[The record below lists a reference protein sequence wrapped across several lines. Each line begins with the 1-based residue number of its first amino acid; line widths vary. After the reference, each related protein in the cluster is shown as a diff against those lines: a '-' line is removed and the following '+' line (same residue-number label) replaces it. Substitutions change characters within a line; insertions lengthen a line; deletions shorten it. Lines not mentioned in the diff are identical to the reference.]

1 MYCIILDVSYNPP
14 SVCCKRWALHAS
26 SYSYRSV
33 LLLDHIENLQMESL
47 AKKNE
52 GEVA

>member
-1 MYCIILDVSYNPP
+1 LYYTGRFAYPHQS
-14 SVCCKRWALHAS
+14 AAS
-26 SYSYRSV
+26 DGRYIHHHIHNRTV